1 MAVVY
6 LGIGSNLG
14 DRQANID
21 KALALLKENKE
32 IQVQAVS
39 ALIETDPEGEG
50 LQGKFLNGA
59 IKIDTDLLPLELLS
73 QLKMI
78 ERRLGRSKSLPNTP
92 RSMDLDILFYE
103 DVVILEGKT
112 LSIPH
117 PRLAQRKF
125 VLQPLVEIAPNLIHP
140 KLKKTI
146 KQIYEELCHE
156 SYTPSS
162 GA

>member
-1 MAVVY
+1 MPLVY

-39 ALIETDPEGEG
+39 ALIETDPEVEGG

-59 IKIDTDLLPLELLS
+59 IKIDTDILPLELLS

-78 ERRLGRSKSLPNTP
+78 ERRLGRLKSPPNTP
-92 RSMDLDILFYE
+92 RSMDLDILFYG

-125 VLQPLVEIAPNLIHP
+125 VLQPLFEIAPDLVHP

-146 KQIYEELCHE
+146 KQLYEELCHDP
-156 SYTPSS
+156 TTFF
-162 GA
+162 